1 MSLQQVISDVEDER
15 AHQEDQWGVV
25 NDDRNTLADWVIY
38 IQKFSLKASREEP
51 NSPTQRR
58 RLIQVA
64 ALAVA
69 AAESFDRNLGFPTP
83 SNEYGLGCS

>member
-15 AHQEDQWGVV
+15 LHQEDRWGVV
-25 NDDRNTLADWVIY
+25 NDDCNTIEDWCVY
-38 IQKFSLKASREEP
+38 MSKYTLKASRSEP
-51 NSPTQRR
+51 NSATQRR

-64 ALAVA
+64 TLAVA
-69 AAESFDRNLGFPTP
+69 AVESFDRNRGFPLS